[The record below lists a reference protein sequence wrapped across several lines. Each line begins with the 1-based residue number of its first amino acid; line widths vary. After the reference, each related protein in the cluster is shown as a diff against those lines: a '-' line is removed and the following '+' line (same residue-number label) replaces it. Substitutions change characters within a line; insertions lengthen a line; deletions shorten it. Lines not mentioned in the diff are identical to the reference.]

1 MFHALI
7 SLVLTLNVHAATHQ
21 RHRQLITPRPTSTT
35 SCQWVQTATI
45 GSVPRCV

>member
-7 SLVLTLNVHAATHQ
+7 SLVLTLNVHAAPHH
-21 RHRQLITPRPTSTT
+21 RHHHWITPRPTSTT

-45 GSVPRCV
+45 GSVPHCV